1 MTGPGIADQV
11 ALLGDPVKI
20 AEAMAAR
27 DRAPMERLAMAAEIV
42 IAARTPQLTTNQGE
56 YQ

>member
-1 MTGPGIADQV
+1 MTGPGITDQI

-27 DRAPMERLAMAAEIV
+27 DRAPMERLARAAEIV
-42 IAARTPQLTTNQGE
+42 IAARSPQVKTHQGE
-56 YQ
+56 AQ